1 MANEKN
7 LVPANRRS
15 KSDAR
20 ENGRKGGINSG
31 ISRRNKRTIK
41 AILKNSMPLKM
52 NELPPDLCNAIL
64 KAAQMKTTRT
74 NKELTVADVVIGG
87 MIRSSVKGNSM
98 MMKLLLDLLG
108 ESPEVIFREREVALK
123 EKTAM
128 PDDAGKS
135 SGIDVQIYLPDNER
149 GDSDD

>member
-1 MANEKN
+1 
-7 LVPANRRS
+7 
-15 KSDAR
+15 
-20 ENGRKGGINSG
+20 
-31 ISRRNKRTIK
+31 
-41 AILKNSMPLKM
+41 
-52 NELPPDLCNAIL
+52 
-64 KAAQMKTTRT
+64 
-74 NKELTVADVVIGG
+74 
-87 MIRSSVKGNSM
+87 M